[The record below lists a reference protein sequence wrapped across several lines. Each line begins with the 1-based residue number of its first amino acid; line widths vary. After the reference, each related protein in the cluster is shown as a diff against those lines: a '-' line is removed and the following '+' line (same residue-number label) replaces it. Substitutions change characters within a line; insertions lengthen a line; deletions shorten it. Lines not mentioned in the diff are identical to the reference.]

1 MLTDSVHLAWDLL
14 QSLGA
19 MVFSRVT
26 NNVVLEAPFLV
37 GIEGHSKAALN
48 LLRYAS
54 TKMPC
59 FLDSGF
65 EHYYDDNSQR
75 EPYIPNKVRV
85 TVYCGTD
92 IVDQSR

>member
-1 MLTDSVHLAWDLL
+1 MLLDGFDMFVWATTLL
-14 QSLGA
+14 D
-19 MVFSRVT
+19 VD
-26 NNVVLEAPFLV
+26 P
-37 GIEGHSKAALN
+37 KAALN